1 MTLPRA
7 QAALAAIAAAAL
19 LAPATALAV
28 NYPPPSNPGAAKPRS
43 GAVATL
49 KVCKQRTCR
58 YHSIQSAVNAAR
70 SGDRILVAD
79 GAYREGVKV
88 NGHGKDGLRLIGHP
102 SRPTKAFINATGKQN
117 GIIVNGADRV
127 KIDGFATKGYKA
139 NGFFVVNADG
149 YTINHVVAQG
159 PGGYGVFAFNS
170 LGGTMKN
177 SEAYYNNDS
186 GFYIGQTPPQTRP
199 KRSIVDNVVAWGNV
213 LGWSGTNMRYV
224 TIKNSD
230 FYNNGLGIV
239 PNALT
244 SEKFPPPEDNVISG
258 NRVFWNNFNYFR
270 AAPFKLRPGATGDEV
285 PYPVGTG
292 ILLYGSRNTRV
303 ENNEIFGNYLV
314 GFGEVPAVLFDKS
327 KCTATVACQGDPT
340 VLQGNQ
346 VKGNKLG
353 LGGADLNGRDLLYD
367 GSGSGNCFESNT
379 LTSPTVPAD
388 GKTFVACGQTPPEDS
403 AALQEGLT
411 WAIDST
417 TDHEKYWLRHPHKSI
432 RGIKPLEHYRK

>member
-1 MTLPRA
+1 MTLPR
-7 QAALAAIAAAAL
+7 ALAAIAAAAL
-19 LAPATALAV
+19 LAPAAALADY
-28 NYPPPSNPGAAKPRS
+28 YPPPSRPGTAKPRS
-43 GAVATL
+43 GSVTTR

-70 SGDRILVAD
+70 SGDKILVAD

-88 NGHGKDGLRLIGHP
+88 NGHGKDGVQLIGHP
-102 SRPTKAFINATGKQN
+102 SKPTNVFINSTGKQN
-117 GIIVNGADRV
+117 GIIVNGADGV

-230 FYNNGLGIV
+230 FYNNGLGVV
-239 PNALT
+239 PNTLL

-258 NRVFWNNFNYFR
+258 NRVFWNNFNYFLR
-270 AAPFKLRPGATGDEV
+270 APFKLRPPATGEV
-285 PYPVGTG
+285 AYPVGTG
-292 ILLYGSRNTRV
+292 ILLFGSRGTRV
-303 ENNEIFGNYLV
+303 ENNEIFGNFLV
-314 GFGEVPAVLFDKS
+314 GFGETPQVLIDPS
-327 KCTATVACQGDPT
+327 KDCTPNVACQGDPT
-340 VLQGNQ
+340 VLVNNT
-346 VKGNKLG
+346 VKNNRFGK
-353 LGGADLNGRDLLYD
+353 GGADLNGRDMVYD
-367 GSGSGNCFESNT
+367 GSGSGNCFENNT
-379 LTSPTVPAD
+379 LMSPTVPAD
-388 GKTFVACGQTPPEDS
+388 GKTFVACGQPQVKDD
-403 AALQEGLT
+403 AALGEALG
-411 WAIDST
+411 WALDS
-417 TDHEKYWLRHPHKSI
+417 TDHEKYWLRHPHRAI
-432 RGIKPLEHYRK
+432 RGITPLEHYKK